1 MPIPARRRPSRAAQR
16 RPAPGAILT
25 PGFRRFLPG
34 CLVVSGG
41 SSLVL
46 EVAWS
51 RALSLSL
58 GNTHQAVAT
67 VVASMM
73 AGLCLGSLVAAR
85 ALARLPR
92 LPRAYAAVE
101 MGIGAYAALTPLLFR
116 RLPLLLAPLYA
127 LPPTPLASRRL
138 LLVFLILL
146 PPAAG
151 MGAMLPLLTAA
162 HSRER
167 ESVGERLYG

>member
-1 MPIPARRRPSRAAQR
+1 
-16 RPAPGAILT
+16 
-25 PGFRRFLPG
+25 
-34 CLVVSGG
+34 
-41 SSLVL
+41 VL

-116 RLPLLLAPLYA
+116 SPGLEREFATGNTLARRTFWRSA
-127 LPPTPLASRRL
+127 ASR
-138 LLVFLILL
+138 
-146 PPAAG
+146 P
-151 MGAMLPLLTAA
+151 
-162 HSRER
+162 
-167 ESVGERLYG
+167 

>member
-1 MPIPARRRPSRAAQR
+1 MSKLLRPIAKRASS
-16 RPAPGAILT
+16 APTGGLLLT
-25 PGFRRFLPG
+25 PGVRRFLPG

-73 AGLCLGSLVAAR
+73 AGPAFGSLVAAR

-92 LPRAYAAVE
+92 PPRAH
-101 MGIGAYAALTPLLFR
+101 
-116 RLPLLLAPLYA
+116 
-127 LPPTPLASRRL
+127 
-138 LLVFLILL
+138 
-146 PPAAG
+146 AG
-151 MGAMLPLLTAA
+151 G
-162 HSRER
+162 
-167 ESVGERLYG
+167 